1 MQKEDD
7 MELEFKLMEL
17 NDVEETE
24 FDKFMLNRPLIEKH
38 FEELNFKHF
47 DITQNEETKQWQL
60 TITLEQ
66 FSNKFLALCT
76 TTINFLRKRIDCKS
90 FIAKPDGQLIQVKE
104 KYLQRLLAR
113 YFCRINNSL
122 RFGCF
127 CIENETGQ
135 IQLKLNSVMI
145 SEHWTELICLHPMQS
160 DGQNQGSLSSLLKV
174 LHFTS
179 HYAIGYHIYRLMHL
193 INKLSYKVFP
203 FLEQKL
209 QDQYR
214 KIPPQFDIYLQR
226 INEIIQ
232 NKCTTPIT
240 EDETRQFQQHFNY
253 PKQTN
258 SSFKIMNFIKFSNPD
273 QVDNGDGYELIGEGG
288 FSIVKKGQ
296 LAFTLASNSGAGKSE
311 LEDIS
316 AQTKGNQASNIK
328 ENNQTKVEVEEHSV
342 RQIQY
347 VPNKEQE
354 DVQAFIKRTIVIK
367 KDKDREKDKQN
378 EKADKKQPSRIIL
391 EKKILDILSQP
402 LYDNQRRLIF
412 NGYCPYIAQ
421 FYKADTIDKNNMPL
435 FNEHL
440 FMEFYQHTSL
450 DNFRSKFQT
459 TQSLNTRLYILF
471 QIAHA
476 LRYLSYYGVI
486 HNDLKPGNI
495 LIAKHYNAKLTDFG
509 EAMYKKGDQVIIQGG
524 DGRTLPFAAP
534 ESLSEESN
542 NSQVNQPKIDHK
554 SDIFSFGILMYEFLF
569 EQYPI
574 DFKKSNLA
582 NLQERYKNKTYQI
595 RSNIDFI
602 KTFGPKHLMKC
613 LRNLAIKCLHHEPQ
627 NRPNIEWIIIC
638 LKEGLMYLE
647 KMY

>member
-1 MQKEDD
+1 MSNED
-7 MELEFKLMEL
+7 MEVEFKFLDL
-17 NDVEETE
+17 NDVEQSD
-24 FDKFMLNRPLIEKH
+24 FDKFAWNKPQIEKH
-38 FEELNFKHF
+38 FEELNFKHY
-47 DITQNEETKQWQL
+47 DITQNEENKQWQI

-76 TTINFLRKRIDCKS
+76 ITINFLRKRIDCKS
-90 FIAKPDGQLIQVKE
+90 YIAKPDGQLIQVKE

-113 YFCRINNSL
+113 YFCRINNTL

-135 IQLKLNSVMI
+135 IQLKLNSIMI
-145 SEHWTELICLHPMQS
+145 QEYWTDIICVNPEQMEN
-160 DGQNQGSLSSLLKV
+160 QNTPSLSSLLKV

-209 QDQYR
+209 QNQYR
-214 KIPPQFDIYLQR
+214 KIHPQFDIYLQR
-226 INEIIQ
+226 MNEIIQ
-232 NKCTTPIT
+232 NKCTTQIS
-240 EDETRQFQQHFNY
+240 EEESKQFQQHFAY
-253 PKQTN
+253 PKQLN
-258 SSFKIMNFIKFSNPD
+258 PSIKIMNTITFSNPE
-273 QVDNGDGYELIGEGG
+273 QVDSLEGSELIGEGG
-288 FSIVKKGQ
+288 FSIVKKSQ
-296 LAFTLASNSGAGKSE
+296 LAFSLVQSQGQNQQGQSTK
-311 LEDIS
+311 LEIEE
-316 AQTKGNQASNIK
+316 QQGQIK
-328 ENNQTKVEVEEHSV
+328 
-342 RQIQY
+342 QIQAT
-347 VPNKEQE
+347 NNSDQK
-354 DVQAFIKRTIVIK
+354 DIQAFIKRTIVIK
-367 KDKDREKDKQN
+367 KEKPMQG
-378 EKADKKQPSRIIL
+378 DKKQQSRIIS
-391 EKKILDILSQP
+391 EKKILEILSQP
-402 LYDNQRRLIF
+402 LYENQKQIF

-421 FYKADTIDKNNMPL
+421 FYKADTTDQNDMPL

-450 DNFRSKFQT
+450 DHFRSKFQT

-476 LRYLSYYGVI
+476 LRYLSSYGVI

-495 LIAKHYNAKLTDFG
+495 LISKHYNAKMTDFG
-509 EAMYKKGDQVIIQGG
+509 EAMYKKKDQILIQGG

-534 ESLSEESN
+534 ESLPEDQN
-542 NSQVNQPKIDHK
+542 NLKTNQSKIDHK

-574 DFKKSNLA
+574 DFKKSNLS

-595 RSNIDFI
+595 RSNIDFV

-613 LRNLAIKCLHHEPQ
+613 LRNLAIKCLHHDPH

-638 LKEGLMYLE
+638 IKEGLMYLE

>member
-7 MELEFKLMEL
+7 MEIEFKLLDL
-17 NDVEETE
+17 NDVEETDFE
-24 FDKFMLNRPLIEKH
+24 KFALNRPQIEKH

-145 SEHWTELICLHPMQS
+145 QEHWTDLICLYPIQT

-226 INEIIQ
+226 INDIIQ

-240 EDETRQFQQHFNY
+240 EEDTRLFQQHFNY
-253 PKQTN
+253 AKQPN
-258 SSFKIMNFIKFSNPD
+258 PSFKIMNSIQFSNPD
-273 QVDNGDGYELIGEGG
+273 QVDNGEGYELIGEGG

-296 LAFTLASNSGAGKSE
+296 LAFTLVQNSGTNT
-311 LEDIS
+311 
-316 AQTKGNQASNIK
+316 Q
-328 ENNQTKVEVEEHSV
+328 KVETEEPTGV
-342 RQIQY
+342 LKQIQP
-347 VPNKEQE
+347 VNNSDQNEIQT
-354 DVQAFIKRTIVIK
+354 FTKRTIVIK
-367 KDKDREKDKQN
+367 KDKDREKDKVVQQN
-378 EKADKKQPSRIIL
+378 EKGEKKFLQSRIVQ
-391 EKKILDILSQP
+391 EKKILEILSQP
-402 LYDNQRRLIF
+402 LYDKQKLIF

-421 FYKADTIDKNNMPL
+421 FYKADTVDKNNMPL

-509 EAMYKKGDQVIIQGG
+509 EAMYKKGDQVLIQGG

-534 ESLSEESN
+534 ESLPEEQNTSQSN
-542 NSQVNQPKIDHK
+542 QSKIDHK

-574 DFKKSNLA
+574 DFKKSNLS
-582 NLQERYKNKTYQI
+582 NLQERYKFKTYQI

-613 LRNLAIKCLHHEPQ
+613 LRNLAIKCLHPEPQ